1 MAINISTIKPASLKS
16 KNVATEEY
24 VDTGIANIDVS
35 APIENNNNLFAQ
47 RLGYTNYAAMVAAA
61 SSGQTIING
70 GYVNTTLINAN
81 SITANQINTVGLIA
95 ENISASEIVG
105 KTITGG
111 VINGARINGAVIKA
125 SYLDLNGDLEVL
137 TNFIISVAMY
147 NANPSLYTDAVY
159 ISADNQY
166 RIPTVSL
173 ISEPF
178 KSYTTLSMN
187 SSVYGTLR
195 PYNSANVGHN
205 LKAVKIRPVF
215 QNTPAAFL
223 ILSTGYMDYEYR
235 AVAAALYVDDSL
247 IGTFRCGIDID
258 YRGGNDGFFSFT
270 GPYVNYSQYID
281 NENHTQVDITGIPVL
296 GTVRCTG
303 AVIDRGYS
311 ESGDVSTWLGAYY
324 VWRISLVGGDGGEL
338 PFNWTGGRISIK
350 RVSGTT
356 GSYTEGGVTAN
367 VQARLNGISINNMI

>member
-24 VDTGIANIDVS
+24 VDTGIANIDVN
-35 APIENNNNLFAQ
+35 APIENNNDLFAQ
-47 RLGYTNYAAMVAAA
+47 RLGYTNYAAMVSAA

-137 TNFIISVAMY
+137 TNFIISVATR

-166 RIPTVSL
+166 RIPTISL

-178 KSYTTLSMN
+178 QSYTTLSMN
-187 SSVYGTLR
+187 SSLYGTLR

-215 QNTPAAFL
+215 QNTPAEFL
-223 ILSTGYMDYEYR
+223 ILNTGYTSEFN
-235 AVAAALYVDDSL
+235 AVAAEIYVDNSL

-258 YRGGNDGFFSFT
+258 YQGGNDGFFSFT
-270 GPYVNYSQYID
+270 GPYVNYSQGI
-281 NENHTQVDITGIPVL
+281 NNQNHTQVDIAGIPVL
-296 GTVRCTG
+296 GTVRC
-303 AVIDRGYS
+303 
-311 ESGDVSTWLGAYY
+311 SGWVVDLGTYPDWGGAYY
-324 VWRISLVGGDGGEL
+324 VWKMSLLGGDGGEL

-356 GSYTEGGVTAN
+356 GEYTEGGATAS